1 MLHRSSQ
8 LLGAACHWVNCL
20 CSISCQSSAQQEV
33 TLGQWWREA
42 SPLSLHALRA
52 APAGSILD
60 NAVLEPCH
68 FSSLLKRIPRQSY
81 PLCFLLK
88 VNIESCQWKY
98 VLHFIMTR
106 DTIYC
111 YVPCRKFLRIHFVKQ
126 FSARG
131 KKKAAFLNKLACFVE
146 LLSGRVLHNLVFHGQ
161 PRSSALGSC
170 LSNHSLLTSPMTS
183 ICPISDLGTWC
194 TGTLHAPPF
203 TINGSQSFYK

>member
-1 MLHRSSQ
+1 MLHRSGQ
-8 LLGAACHWVNCL
+8 LLGAVCHWVNCL
-20 CSISCQSSAQQEV
+20 CSISRQSSAQQEV

-42 SPLSLHALRA
+42 SPLSLHTLRA

-98 VLHFIMTR
+98 VLHFIMTQ

-111 YVPCRKFLRIHFVKQ
+111 CVPCRKFLRIHFAKQ

-146 LLSGRVLHNLVFHGQ
+146 LLSGRVLHNLVFRGQ

-170 LSNHSLLTSPMTS
+170 LSNHSLLTSPVTS
-183 ICPISDLGTWC
+183 ICPIPGAWNSSC
-194 TGTLHAPPF
+194 P
-203 TINGSQSFYK
+203 SFYYQRFPIFL